1 MNSGN
6 EIGFRQLFDRDTWT
20 YTYMLFDPETLEGV
34 IIDPV
39 KEKFERDL
47 QLLEELGIELKCVMD
62 THVHADHVTGS
73 GLLQKQKVKPSYNYT
88 TLMIKNEVNEKLKD
102 LAKTYNLPKTKV
114 LTILI
119 SDAHS
124 KYIKR
129 NPE

>member
-1 MNSGN
+1 M
-6 EIGFRQLFDRDTWT
+6 
-20 YTYMLFDPETLEGV
+20 
-34 IIDPV
+34 
-39 KEKFERDL
+39 
-47 QLLEELGIELKCVMD
+47 ELKD
-62 THVHADHVTGS
+62 KLETAS
-73 GLLQKQKVKPSYNYT
+73 LLQKQKVKPSYNYT

-124 KYIKR
+124 KYIER

>member
-47 QLLEELGIELKCVMD
+47 QLLEELGIELKYVMD
-62 THVHADHVTGS
+62 THVHADHVTAAGLFREMTGAKTSVGESS
-73 GLLQKQKVKPSYNYT
+73 GVPCADLLLQDGDELEIGQHR
-88 TLMIKNEVNEKLKD
+88 IH
-102 LAKTYNLPKTKV
+102 
-114 LTILI
+114 TI
-119 SDAHS
+119 
-124 KYIKR
+124 
-129 NPE
+129 